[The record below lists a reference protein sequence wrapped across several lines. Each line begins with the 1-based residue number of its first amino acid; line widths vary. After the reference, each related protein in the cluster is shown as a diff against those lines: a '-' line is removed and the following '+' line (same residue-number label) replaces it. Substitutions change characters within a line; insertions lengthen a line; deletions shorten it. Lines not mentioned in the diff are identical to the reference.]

1 MFSLKEL
8 KAKCKEIGLK
18 NYSKLKKA
26 ELVDLINI
34 AVKPVVESPVES
46 PVESNVAES
55 PVVDSPVEAVV
66 VEKVDEPSV
75 EKVVKPKKQRKPKV
89 APEINIENG
98 PVVLDLECDE
108 KVGRKL
114 KKKSSK

>member
-34 AVKPVVESPVES
+34 AIKPVEAPVEAPVVESPI
-46 PVESNVAES
+46 
-55 PVVDSPVEAVV
+55 EAVI
-66 VEKVDEPSV
+66 VEKVDEPIV
-75 EKVVKPKKQRKPKV
+75 EPVVKPNAAIDPAYGQGLGSTKCH
-89 APEINIENG
+89 G
-98 PVVLDLECDE
+98 
-108 KVGRKL
+108 
-114 KKKSSK
+114 